1 MHVRSHTSR
10 IASNG
15 IAESCPA
22 SELRKES
29 GHISGTKLVIIAYG
43 CREDLKAFQR
53 SRVGLGTPM
62 YHETRRY

>member
-1 MHVRSHTSR
+1 MHIRSHTSR

-15 IAESCPA
+15 IAESCRA
-22 SELRKES
+22 SERRKES
-29 GHISGTKLVIIAYG
+29 SHISGTTLVIMAYG
-43 CREDLKAFQR
+43 CREDLKAYQR